1 MMQPPARTPRRM
13 TSARRPRRHGRSQD
27 GIRQEYYDGELRAAR
42 EAAERAAQDENRT
55 EEQP

>member
-1 MMQPPARTPRRM
+1 M